1 MKYIVLDINIEQEPN
16 ETVEPEWNE
25 RNEKSRIKNSSDYQN
40 TSSSSVRSSSTINK
54 NFNKHSITSA
64 KRDSNW

>member
-1 MKYIVLDINIEQEPN
+1 MKYIVLDIDIKQEPN

-25 RNEKSRIKNSSDYQN
+25 RNKKSRIKNSSDYQN
-40 TSSSSVRSSSTINK
+40 TSSSSVRSSNIINK

-64 KRDSNW
+64 KRGSNW